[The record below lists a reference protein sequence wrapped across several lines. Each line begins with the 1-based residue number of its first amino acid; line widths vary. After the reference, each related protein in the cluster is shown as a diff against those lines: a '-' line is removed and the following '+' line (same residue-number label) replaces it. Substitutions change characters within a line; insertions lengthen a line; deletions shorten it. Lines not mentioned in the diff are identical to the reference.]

1 MWGGVHQTLLRGSSI
16 DDGDGHTWTCGIE
29 DVGDRA
35 CEICAKT
42 RTEWRWP
49 YVIGSERASG
59 HGGTCGIEDVWV
71 RVGSCVWRAYGCT
84 EHAKTT
90 MCGIASDVLC
100 CDKSGAA
107 IDRSVGCVRMSGFLT
122 FTFQLSLPFSPCVGL
137 SLWWGMGAGRE
148 AISSGGRVLCG
159 ARAQCQPGNNGWLRR
174 PLRIPT
180 PQLFRKS
187 PLPRLTFLC

>member
-1 MWGGVHQTLLRGSSI
+1 MGSCEIVRVRSVRRRGRGGGGRTYSGVSARLGTAGRVGSR
-16 DDGDGHTWTCGIE
+16 TCGFVW
-29 DVGDRA
+29 D
-35 CEICAKT
+35 
-42 RTEWRWP
+42 
-49 YVIGSERASG
+49 RASG
-59 HGGTCGIEDVWV
+59 ARTAVLNTQRRRC
-71 RVGSCVWRAYGCT
+71 VGSRVTCCVV
-84 EHAKTT
+84 
-90 MCGIASDVLC
+90 ISLVLLLI
-100 CDKSGAA
+100 GQL
-107 IDRSVGCVRMSGFLT
+107 GVRMSGFLT

-137 SLWWGMGAGRE
+137 SLRWGMGAGRE